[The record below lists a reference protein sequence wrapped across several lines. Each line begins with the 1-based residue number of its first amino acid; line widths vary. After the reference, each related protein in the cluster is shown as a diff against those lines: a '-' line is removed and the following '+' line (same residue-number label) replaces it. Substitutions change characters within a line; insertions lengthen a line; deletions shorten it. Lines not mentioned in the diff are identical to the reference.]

1 MNKHQSFPFHKLN
14 KLLIIIS
21 LISIT
26 ISSCASRHTPAYKE
40 EVEKIKVLATV
51 SFLADVTRNISGDRA
66 EVISLIPTGLDPHS
80 FEATPQDLALISNSN
95 VLVINGT
102 GFEEWLEPLMDNL
115 PDDLVIIDASRG
127 LTPRQP
133 GELERIEEEIDPH
146 FWLDPTR
153 VIYYAGNI
161 RDGLSAADPAGKNTY
176 TQNAAAFIKQLQE
189 LDAWIVDQINTIPP
203 ERRVMVTNHES
214 FGYFADRYGL
224 RIVGAILPGVTT
236 GAAPSARHLADLV
249 TIIKQENVPAVFLE
263 AGANPELAD
272 QLASETGVKV
282 VTSIY
287 SHSVTE
293 AGGAAP
299 TYLKMIRANTE
310 SIVQALKE

>member
-1 MNKHQSFPFHKLN
+1 
-14 KLLIIIS
+14 